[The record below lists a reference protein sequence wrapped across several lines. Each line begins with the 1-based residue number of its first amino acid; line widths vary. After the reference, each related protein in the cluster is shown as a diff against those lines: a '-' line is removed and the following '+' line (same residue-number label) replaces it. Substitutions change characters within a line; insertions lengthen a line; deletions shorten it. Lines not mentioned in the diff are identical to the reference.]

1 MKFTSTLAALVIGIV
16 AALLTVSP
24 MASRAADDTVHSN
37 HGPEA
42 QSPVQ
47 ECPIAQPVT
56 QAGCAS
62 TGSGPSAKISV
73 VKRSTR
79 SDQTGS
85 EQNDATGKLLED
97 LIKKGPEMN
106 ESP

>member
-1 MKFTSTLAALVIGIV
+1 MKITSTQVALVIGI
-16 AALLTVSP
+16 ATALLTVSP
-24 MASRAADDTVHSN
+24 MAARAADDAVYSH

-47 ECPIAQPVT
+47 ECPIARPAIQ
-56 QAGCAS
+56 GDCSS
-62 TGSGPSAKISV
+62 TGSGQSATISV
-73 VKRSTR
+73 AKRSTR
-79 SDQTGS
+79 SDRTGF

-97 LIKKGPEMN
+97 LIKEGPGMN